1 MLTLCGN
8 QVDELVAVLTDDD
21 RAEVARHIVPLDTIS
36 VLVVEDSEAGLV
48 VELLQSLNGD
58 PNVVLSFDGS
68 LLDAL
73 MVVRLVDARLSCG

>member
-1 MLTLCGN
+1 MPG
-8 QVDELVAVLTDDD
+8 DAV
-21 RAEVARHIVPLDTIS
+21 VVFIVEGGQAS
-36 VLVVEDSEAGLV
+36 FV